1 MKPIIEVKKLYK
13 RYQYG
18 QNQPYLTLRE
28 SVIHA
33 MKAPFRFIKSDN
45 IPKNE
50 FWALK
55 NVSFNISPGES
66 IGIIGRNGAGKSTL
80 LKLLSRITPP
90 TRGEIVLRGRV
101 ASLLEIGTGF
111 HQELTGRE
119 NIFLNGS
126 ILGMTQKEI
135 KSKFDEIVEF
145 GEIEKFLDTPVKFYS
160 SGMYMRLA
168 FAVAAHLDSEILLVD
183 EVLAVGDAAFQKK
196 CLGKMEN
203 VAKQGRTVLFISHNI
218 GAVRN
223 LCKRTIVINGGSIIS
238 DEITDKSLDVYHKLL
253 HETKIDENYGIDNQN
268 IRRGSGAIRFTDV
281 DMRDSNGKKKM
292 NFSTGETVR
301 FELKYK
307 VFRKIKGLYI
317 YIALR
322 SATTRE
328 IITYFKHLVT
338 DKTLFAGSIGEAK
351 IEVPQISLKSGYYP
365 IYFYISELEG
375 KKENFDVLDDLTQPL
390 VIVPNKNEALEQSN
404 LKGYFTLSSKL
415 IFKEGNFIQ
424 N

>member
-90 TRGEIVLRGRV
+90 TRGEIILRGRV

-135 KSKFDEIVEF
+135 KSKFDEIVDF
-145 GEIEKFLDTPVKFYS
+145 AEIETFLDTPVKFYS

-183 EVLAVGDAAFQKK
+183 EVLAVGDTAFQKK

-203 VAKQGRTVLFISHNI
+203 VAKQGRTVIFVSHNM
-218 GAVRN
+218 
-223 LCKRTIVINGGSIIS
+223 GSIKQLCSKCFLIDKGS
-238 DEITDKSLDVYHKLL
+238 LVDYDNTDKIVAKYLDSVITKDSRKAEKYFLENKDKEFQLLSVRLLDDVGKVTQNFDCDKHINIELTCLSRVSLPGLYGYLRFSNKEGIPVLTSYTSDLL
-253 HETKIDENYGIDNQN
+253 PNCLDSLKPGKYKIMVN
-268 IRRGSGAIRFTDV
+268 IPPRILGHGEYSIYIVFHCLQSNKSFYV
-281 DMRDSNGKKKM
+281 DDPEYVC
-292 NFSTGETVR
+292 NFSLNDYTSEIGNTR
-301 FELKYK
+301 DGYLSTL
-307 VFRKIKGLYI
+307 IKWDI
-317 YIALR
+317 
-322 SATTRE
+322 
-328 IITYFKHLVT
+328 
-338 DKTLFAGSIGEAK
+338 
-351 IEVPQISLKSGYYP
+351 
-365 IYFYISELEG
+365 
-375 KKENFDVLDDLTQPL
+375 KK
-390 VIVPNKNEALEQSN
+390 
-404 LKGYFTLSSKL
+404 
-415 IFKEGNFIQ
+415 
-424 N
+424 

>member
-1 MKPIIEVKKLYK
+1 MKRIIEVKKLYK

-45 IPKNE
+45 TPNNE

-55 NVSFNISPGES
+55 DISFHVEPGES
-66 IGIIGRNGAGKSTL
+66 IGLIGRNGAGKSTL

-119 NIFLNGS
+119 NIFLNGA

-135 KSKFDEIVEF
+135 KSKFDEIVGF
-145 GEIEKFLDTPVKFYS
+145 AEIEKFLDTPVKFYS

-203 VAKQGRTVLFISHNI
+203 VAKAGRTVIFVSHNL

-223 LCKRTIVINGGSIIS
+223 LCSRVILLDQGTVLSDKNTDESI
-238 DEITDKSLDVYHKLL
+238 EIYNRLL
-253 HETKIDENYGIDNQN
+253 RGVKIDEKTAINDNKV
-268 IRRGSGAIRFTDV
+268 RRGSGAIRFTNVEIQNDK
-281 DMRDSNGKKKM
+281 GKNQLNYETGSTVCFKM
-292 NFSTGETVR
+292 S
-301 FELKYK
+301 YK
-307 VFRKIKGLYI
+307 VFQDLKGIAL

-322 SATTRE
+322 SGINGDIVTSVRH
-328 IITYFKHLVT
+328 IISKDLIPA
-338 DKTLFAGSIGEAK
+338 KTEGAIILELPDINLRPGE
-351 IEVPQISLKSGYYP
+351 YP
-365 IYFYISELEG
+365 IYFHISELYG
-375 KKENFDVLDDLTQPL
+375 SMTNFDVLDDLTAPL
-390 VIVPNKNEALEQSN
+390 IVVDGNKPDMSQ
-404 LKGYFTLSSKL
+404 LKGYFSVASK
-415 IFKEGNFIQ
+415 IIINRI
-424 N
+424 NN